1 MSSVLI
7 LGCCGFV
14 GRHLV
19 ALLVGEAEGV
29 IGKIRVVDK
38 LMPSMAHLAP
48 AHVKAYGSPLV
59 EFKQCDLSREAGV
72 TKAFETEGVWTH
84 VFNLTF
90 DAVKFGQQDD
100 VYHQQIVEVATR
112 CGAAAAAAGVS
123 RFVELSTAQVYES
136 SATGKAETGAKLK
149 PWTKQA
155 TYKLRAE
162 SILRDVPGLNL
173 VVLRKPPPPLP
184 LCPRARTYAH
194 ARNAHARLL
203 TCAT

>member
-7 LGCCGFV
+7 LGGCGFV

-19 ALLVGEAEGV
+19 ALLVGEKEGV

-59 EFKQCDLSREAGV
+59 EFRQCDLSREAGV

-90 DAVKFGQQDD
+90 DAVKL
-100 VYHQQIVEVATR
+100 T
-112 CGAAAAAAGVS
+112 
-123 RFVELSTAQVYES
+123 
-136 SATGKAETGAKLK
+136 
-149 PWTKQA
+149 
-155 TYKLRAE
+155 
-162 SILRDVPGLNL
+162 
-173 VVLRKPPPPLP
+173 VLI
-184 LCPRARTYAH
+184 
-194 ARNAHARLL
+194 
-203 TCAT
+203 